1 MKKQLIAA
9 AVAAT
14 MTSVAMAD
22 ISISG
27 NMKANYTNKDVNNT
41 KTNKNS
47 HETNLVVVGKS
58 GATTVHAELALDS
71 SNADTSTSGSEV
83 RSEDV
88 WLSTEIA
95 GVTAK
100 MGTWNGSDSILTKDS
115 DRSGSD
121 TADKFSLS
129 GSISG
134 VDITVEGAGDNQS
147 TATTLATTI
156 SGVAVSYKNE
166 SHQDQ
171 YKASGS
177 LAGINYALHSLNHDT
192 ANSNKKSV
200 ELSYETNGVTLSAA
214 KADTDTLAII
224 SGDAYFGDVTAYQ
237 IPVAA
242 GDNLV
247 GFGVKTDLDGT
258 TLQAKVI
265 QVEDYSTSKDQDI
278 VKVIATRKLAAGTT
292 FEVTYTDQDNDG
304 ATNDSTTVDFELAV
318 NF

>member
-22 ISISG
+22 ISING
-27 NMKANYTNKDVNNT
+27 NMKVNYTNSDTNSGGTVKNAIDHELNLAIT
-41 KTNKNS
+41 GKT
-47 HETNLVVVGKS
+47 G
-58 GATTVHAELALDS
+58 GTTVYAEVALD
-71 SNADTSTSGSEV
+71 NDTVSTAGSAPMI
-83 RSEDV
+83 EDA
-88 WLSTEIA
+88 WLSTTIGA
-95 GVTAK
+95 VGVK
-100 MGTWNGSDSILTKDS
+100 VGQWNGSDSILTKDS